1 MLRVLFVLI
10 ALLPIC
16 NFAQN
21 YEGKIGKYPIF
32 MQLDIDY
39 DDERVTGFYF
49 YKSQLQNI
57 NLDGRKENNKIIA
70 YLRYKEEK
78 DKVELFTLQKSEDKL
93 SGTWQH
99 NDKTLYVE
107 LTKINQNAQQYK
119 KQKFEFTRDSIV
131 TFKNKQ
137 LVWFTEKYS
146 KRILFRL
153 GNGFTQKQR
162 AFLNSKLDSIHY
174 YYAETELECGV
185 DALDPYVT
193 LVSNNYISFSET
205 YSLYC
210 GGAHPNHG
218 RSGYNYDIKNLVE
231 LDNIN
236 KVFPNLDYYNKIKSK
251 YKDDTGLQ
259 DECEY
264 FEEFNNSYWEY
275 ATWFLTEKGITIIP
289 EYPHALTPCE
299 EEFELTY
306 EEIKKQ

>member
-57 NLDGRKENNKIIA
+57 NLDGRKEGNKIIV
-70 YLRYKEEK
+70 YFKYKEEK

-99 NDKTLYVE
+99 NDKTLSVK
-107 LTKINQNAQQYK
+107 LTEINQNAQQYK
-119 KQKFEFTRDSIV
+119 KQQFKFIKDSV
-131 TFKNKQ
+131 TTIDNRQ

-146 KRILFRL
+146 KKSLFRL
-153 GNGFTQKQR
+153 GNGFTKEQR
-162 AFLNSKLDSIHY
+162 QFLNPKLDSIQFRH
-174 YYAETELECGV
+174 AEIELECGV
-185 DALDPYVT
+185 DNLSIGYS
-193 LVSNNYISFSET
+193 LISNKYISLIEN
-205 YSLYC
+205 YSLFC
-210 GGAHPNHG
+210 GGAHPIYG
-218 RSGYNYDIKNLVE
+218 QEGYNYDIKNLIE
-231 LDNIN
+231 LKNIN
-236 KVFPNLDYYNKIKSK
+236 QVFPSLDYYSKLKNKYI
-251 YKDDTGLQ
+251 DDSDLQ

-264 FEEFNNSYWEY
+264 FDEYSNDYWEY